1 VRDRHRADQSLS
13 GERAIHPSRQRVA
26 AANHG
31 ANIGEAK
38 MTKAEFQ
45 QKVLDLFKRT
55 LEDGP
60 GPRDVALAT
69 ADELARFIIIF
80 EAEADAPRRWP
91 PLSST
96 WGHYFE
102 IQVLKW
108 NH

>member
-1 VRDRHRADQSLS
+1 
-13 GERAIHPSRQRVA
+13 
-26 AANHG
+26 
-31 ANIGEAK
+31 

-80 EAEADAPRRWP
+80 EAEADAPAAMAAVVEHM
-91 PLSST
+91 
-96 WGHYFE
+96 GAYFE